1 MTPRTLHH
9 AASLALLTLGV
20 ASAWAQATDP
30 FADNPFPVPYKQAPT
45 DPALRWAGFQSR
57 VGTYLPTDPYHWWRF
72 DPTNRAEIQDA
83 YWREE
88 MVAATVPLGWNGSFA
103 TLEPGKTTQ
112 AWRNAVLREVNLH
125 RYIYGNGSNYLVED
139 LSYNP
144 TLQAA
149 AFVGAWRE
157 DLTHN
162 LTAAMMPPGF
172 AYTDLAITGAYN
184 NCLGLRLTASTG
196 GRQHMVIIWP
206 KVRATPMPGTG
217 RYYLCPIVMLPRPVT
232 RRGKMAT
239 TRPNPFPTRSILATL
254 PDTEL
259 TPPPCRLAIRS
270 RSIRHGRGR
279 IHSRPSNSWAIL
291 RRSSRSTCT
300 RAV

>member
-1 MTPRTLHH
+1 M
-9 AASLALLTLGV
+9 
-20 ASAWAQATDP
+20 
-30 FADNPFPVPYKQAPT
+30 
-45 DPALRWAGFQSR
+45 
-57 VGTYLPTDPYHWWRF
+57 
-72 DPTNRAEIQDA
+72 QDA

-144 TLQAA
+144 TVQAA
-149 AFVGAWRE
+149 SFVGAWRE
-157 DLTHN
+157 DITHN

-172 AYTDLAITGAYN
+172 AYTDQAITGAYN
-184 NCLGLRLTASTG
+184 NCLGMGLGALWQPTAHG
-196 GRQHMVIIWP
+196 DIWP
-206 KVRATPMPGTG
+206 KVRATPRPGTG
-217 RYYLCPIVMLPRPVT
+217 RYYLCPVMMLPRPVT

-239 TRPNPFPTRSILATL
+239 TRPNPFPTRCMSITQFSTL
-254 PDTEL
+254 TIPPLPVGDPFAQYNTWPRKNSFTTLEL
-259 TPPPCRLAIRS
+259 MGYTSGGP
-270 RSIRHGRGR
+270 
-279 IHSRPSNSWAIL
+279 
-291 RRSSRSTCT
+291 SRSTCT